1 MSIEKLPI
9 KIEFDNT
16 LREKVLKRV
25 EAILK
30 ARKLAHSL
38 DGTVEFNFS
47 DGEFET
53 GEKKQTEIEKYM
65 DAMSYIDY
73 SGIQYKIFGFGLEIS
88 RLKSEKLETR
98 ILALLE
104 RDVYFDNVSELSGDV
119 DLILN
124 ANYEDDV
131 FEIAADLTR
140 DTELTDSA
148 NYSPFAKLVGN
159 ENEEVKSAK
168 IYYPVVYYGEYPEIV
183 KNMS

>member
-98 ILALLE
+98 L
-104 RDVYFDNVSELSGDV
+104 F
-119 DLILN
+119 
-124 ANYEDDV
+124 
-131 FEIAADLTR
+131 
-140 DTELTDSA
+140 
-148 NYSPFAKLVGN
+148 
-159 ENEEVKSAK
+159 
-168 IYYPVVYYGEYPEIV
+168 
-183 KNMS
+183 